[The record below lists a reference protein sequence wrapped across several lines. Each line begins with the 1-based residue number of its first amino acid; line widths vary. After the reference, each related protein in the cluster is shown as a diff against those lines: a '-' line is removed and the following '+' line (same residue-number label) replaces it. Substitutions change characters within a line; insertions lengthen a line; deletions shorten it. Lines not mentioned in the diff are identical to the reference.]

1 MSQSYVYIM
10 SNKWLTTLYIGV
22 TNNIERRVLEHK
34 LGEGSKFTEKYKLD
48 RLIYFEYGE
57 SIMDAIVRE
66 KQLKSW
72 RREWKWDLI
81 KQMNPELRDLSE
93 GWYEE
98 QLLKR

>member
-1 MSQSYVYIM
+1 
-10 SNKWLTTLYIGV
+10 
-22 TNNIERRVLEHK
+22 
-34 LGEGSKFTEKYKLD
+34 
-48 RLIYFEYGE
+48 
-57 SIMDAIVRE
+57 MDAIVRE